1 MLKCLQE
8 ENAACRGLAERYSM
22 VTLRKQIKK
31 CLNEDA
37 DFVLKNQ
44 VIQVNDSQRSRL
56 KLLLYGER
64 SVVIIGLSLFLII
77 IKFIEM
83 DIIVQLLLY
92 TCLCCILY
100 RIYWLL
106 CQRYLVHYFR
116 KWQAKEKAE

>member
-1 MLKCLQE
+1 MLKYLQE
-8 ENAACRGLAERYSM
+8 GNVACRVSAERYDM

-100 RIYWLL
+100 MIYWFL
-106 CQRYLVHYFR
+106 CQVYLIHYFR
-116 KWQAKEKAE
+116 R

>member
-1 MLKCLQE
+1 
-8 ENAACRGLAERYSM
+8 M

-92 TCLCCILY
+92 NLFMLHP
-100 RIYWLL
+100 IYDLL
-106 CQRYLVHYFR
+106 VSLSGVFNSLF
-116 KWQAKEKAE
+116 

>member
-1 MLKCLQE
+1 
-8 ENAACRGLAERYSM
+8 M

-100 RIYWLL
+100 MIYWFL
-106 CQRYLVHYFR
+106 CQVYLIHYFR
-116 KWQAKEKAE
+116 R